1 MRSYPL
7 RPRIP
12 RGTWLAVFLLVIG
25 LTLVGVG
32 RFALHSPAMWIS
44 GIVVAVLG
52 LLLLAVSLWGYFRQ
66 RVWVTV
72 DEEGYTIEGPRG
84 EYSGAWI
91 DVTDVQ
97 VSRRSAKIAL
107 YHGPTRRTI
116 IAHPGRRMDD
126 SFMKVRE
133 EIRQHLEGLY
143 TG

>member
-1 MRSYPL
+1 
-7 RPRIP
+7 
-12 RGTWLAVFLLVIG
+12 
-25 LTLVGVG
+25 
-32 RFALHSPAMWIS
+32 MWIS